1 MQGQDLQ
8 INQIIQ
14 LTALALM
21 LGMASYLGTAHSPKS
36 KSNPGNP
43 EQSELLR
50 EFSQLNPEAQRGA
63 IRYIKEMRKRYQ
75 KDLTKVKS

>member
-1 MQGQDLQ
+1 MQGEGVQ

-21 LGMASYLGTAHSPKS
+21 LGMASYLGSAYSPKS

-43 EQSELLR
+43 GERELLK

-75 KDLTKVKS
+75 GT